1 MVTRIYGDTIMR
13 LARPPPFFEGGV
25 GLTVFVFVTLSEI
38 SVFYDDFSD
47 LDAPVDPLRQL
58 ARPPHLGCSD

>member
-1 MVTRIYGDTIMR
+1 MVTRINGDTIMH
-13 LARPPPFFEGGV
+13 LARPPFFEGGV

-38 SVFYDDFSD
+38 SVVYDDSSN
-47 LDAPVDPLRQL
+47 LAAHVDPLHQL